1 MLSEEG
7 IEFIAKIGNLPE
19 VKKHLEPDIM
29 EPLVLDQA
37 EHFPCKIKPV
47 DGPAC
52 SQNDRINK
60 KGTKR

>member
-29 EPLVLDQA
+29 EPLVLDQWMVRRVVRTI
-37 EHFPCKIKPV
+37 ELIKKV
-47 DGPAC
+47 L
-52 SQNDRINK
+52 NDDIPTPT
-60 KGTKR
+60 G

>member
-29 EPLVLDQA
+29 EPLVL
-37 EHFPCKIKPV
+37 EKWMVKRVI
-47 DGPAC
+47 
-52 SQNDRINK
+52 RTIELINK
-60 KGTKR
+60 VLKNVPTTTG